1 MLWTAGLTLVLLA
14 WCYHAF
20 LILAT
25 WENRRFART
34 RIQNILPGVVPWQ
47 QVALVVPCKGAEPSL
62 AENLR
67 CFLQQDHPNYEVTF
81 VVESRDDPA
90 HQIIQNLLSDETRV
104 AGQLLVAGRAWDTGQ
119 KTHNLRHAIDQL
131 SDDVNVLAF
140 ADSDI
145 RPKPDWLRALV
156 GSLERK
162 KCHGAV
168 TGYRWFIPERN
179 TLANL
184 LLYSFNSSAAAL
196 FGPGGHFLVWGGSW
210 AIRRDLFEQ
219 ISVADAWQGTLSDDL
234 VVSRALRLAE
244 LPIAFEPR
252 SMVASHVDTN
262 LRELAE
268 FVRRQFL
275 IGRHY
280 ANRTWLLC
288 FAALTT
294 CLLALWGSLGIAGWY
309 LLSGQG
315 MAWWWLANAAG
326 MYSASV
332 IRVALRQD
340 MVRTYLPEK
349 GSDLKVARQFDIWLS
364 PLCGLLLWLGF
375 VSSCAG
381 HVITWRDISYFIAP
395 GGRILFLGRRPTAPQ
410 QVNSAAHQVNS
421 AARHGQ
427 LEIRKAA

>member
-1 MLWTAGLTLVLLA
+1 M
-14 WCYHAF
+14 
-20 LILAT
+20 
-25 WENRRFART
+25 
-34 RIQNILPGVVPWQ
+34 PGVVPWQ
-47 QVALVVPCKGAEPSL
+47 RVALIVPCKGVEAGL

-67 CFLQQDHPNYEVTF
+67 RFLRQDHPNYEVTF

-90 HQIIQNLLSDETRV
+90 HQIIQRLLSDETRIT
-104 AGQLLVAGRAWDTGQ
+104 GRLLVAGRAWDTGQ
-119 KTHNLRHAIDQL
+119 KIHNLRHAIGQL
-131 SDDVNVLAF
+131 PDEVNVFAF

-162 KCHGAV
+162 KCQGTV

-179 TLANL
+179 TLPNL

-196 FGPGGHFLVWGGSW
+196 FGPGGHFLVWGGAW
-210 AIRRDLFEQ
+210 AMRRELFEQ
-219 ISVADAWQGTLSDDL
+219 LSVADAWQGTLSDDL

-244 LPIAFEPR
+244 LPIAFEPG

-262 LRELAE
+262 LRGLAE

-280 ANRTWLLC
+280 ANYLWRLS

-294 CLLALWGSLGIAGWY
+294 HLLALWGSLGVVGWR

-315 MAWWWLANAAG
+315 ASWWLLASAAG
-326 MYSASV
+326 MYTAS
-332 IRVALRQD
+332 ILRGTLRQN
-340 MVRTYLPEK
+340 MVCTYLPDEC
-349 GSDLKVARQFDIWLS
+349 ARLEAARRFDIWLS

-375 VSSCAG
+375 VSSCVG
-381 HVITWRDISYFIAP
+381 HVITWRNISYFIAP
-395 GGRILFLGRRPTAPQ
+395 GGRILFLGRRPTSSQP
-410 QVNSAAHQVNS
+410 VKT
-421 AARHGQ
+421 AARQ
-427 LEIRKAA
+427 RQVRIRKAA